1 MALSAEQ
8 QKKKTERAFKRRAD
22 RRKAERDAKRGS
34 AVDVDTGEKYEI
46 TVHDNDSKLQKR
58 RAPVVKENLKILRAP
73 AAIDVE
79 EKKLKK
85 RVRYATMQTHMEI
98 AAYALASGATNK
110 QAAEKA
116 GISRRQVRK
125 YMENADFRER
135 IMELQETLGGRI
147 RGRIMK
153 EIDRR
158 TTPEMIK
165 KMELLDVL
173 RVGDR
178 FGLGRGTGNT
188 VINDNREVHNYEATF
203 NALFHGAENSQ
214 RLSDSEEEGAD
225 FPEFEPTS
233 LALSG
238 GDSPVEG

>member
-1 MALSAEQ
+1 MPLSAEQ
-8 QKKKTERAFKRRAD
+8 QKKKSERAFKRRSE
-22 RRKAERDAKRGS
+22 RRRIEREAS
-34 AVDVDTGEKYEI
+34 AVDVDTGQRYEI
-46 TVHDNDSKLQKR
+46 QVLDNDSKISKR
-58 RAPVVKENLKILRAP
+58 RAPVVEENLKILRAP
-73 AAIDVE
+73 HKKQVE
-79 EKKLKK
+79 EKVLKK
-85 RVRYATMQTHMEI
+85 RIRYATMQTHMEI

-110 QAAEKA
+110 QAAAKA
-116 GISRRQVRK
+116 GVSRRQVRK

-178 FGLGRGTGNT
+178 FGLGRGSGSTI
-188 VINDNREVHNYEATF
+188 INDNREVHNYEATF
-203 NALFHGAENSQ
+203 NALFHGKDSQ
-214 RLSDSEEEGAD
+214 RISDTEEEGAD

-238 GDSPVEG
+238 GDSPFEG